1 MKETTGHVEIS
12 AHCPLVKIT
21 NFVAKADYKISN
33 KEGQATLTVGDVK
46 KVDLSWTVTKDLA
59 KVHLIT
65 PFNSIREVLVLAK
78 RDVTYNGPTKVN
90 FEIDVNQERI
100 ITLEGTEPI
109 KILEISA
116 KYINRKD
123 RHLCILNRQW

>member
-1 MKETTGHVEIS
+1 MYFTGNMKETTGHVEIS

-116 KYINRKD
+116 K
-123 RHLCILNRQW
+123 

>member
-65 PFNSIREVLVLAK
+65 PFNSIHC
-78 RDVTYNGPTKVN
+78 N
-90 FEIDVNQERI
+90 FEKTGLLNGIAYSQ
-100 ITLEGTEPI
+100 
-109 KILEISA
+109 
-116 KYINRKD
+116 YICTKPKF
-123 RHLCILNRQW
+123 